1 MFDRRQTLLG
11 LSAGLA
17 QTALF
22 STSHALAGQHAGA
35 EGNLIRAFEVGDQKG
50 VETLRISERPMPN
63 PRPGEVL
70 IRVQASSINAR
81 DFGIV
86 AGNFFG
92 RKPPERIPL
101 AEGAG
106 EIAALGSGVSG
117 FSVGDRVTVNHLP
130 DWEDGLWDV
139 QYYARDI
146 GNTLDGWLADYVL
159 MPAKALVLLPAS
171 VSYETAATLA
181 SSGLT
186 AWQGLFEVRPVQPG
200 DIVLTLGT
208 GGVSIWGLL
217 LAKVAGATVV
227 ITSSSD
233 EKLDR
238 AKQLGADVT
247 INYKKNP
254 EWAKEVYEKT
264 DGHGADLILETVGRV
279 NIDQSMPAAASA
291 GTVVLIGTRP
301 SPKTGPLMKD
311 LFMRNLTLRAISVG
325 STRMFQDLVAF
336 IDDKK
341 LEPVI
346 SQTFAF
352 DQTKDAFAHMNAP
365 GRMGKVIIK
374 HI

>member
-1 MFDRRQTLLG
+1 MINRRKAVLG
-11 LSAGLA
+11 VSAGLA
-17 QTALF
+17 QAALLS
-22 STSHALAGQHAGA
+22 STALAGGHKAN
-35 EGNLIRAFEVGDQKG
+35 EGEKIRAFELGDQKG
-50 VETLRISERPMPN
+50 VETLRISERPMPV
-63 PRPGEVL
+63 PGPGEALV
-70 IRVQASSINAR
+70 RVHASSINAR

-106 EIAALGSGVSG
+106 EIVALGDGVKG
-117 FSVGDRVTVNHLP
+117 FSKGNRVTVNHLP

-139 QYYARDI
+139 KYYGRDI
-146 GNTLDGWLADYVL
+146 GNTMDGWLADYVL
-159 MPAKALVLLPAS
+159 MPSQALVKLPRG

-186 AWQGLFEVRPVQPG
+186 AWQGLFEVRPIKPG

-217 LAKVAGATVV
+217 LAKAAGATVV

-233 EKLDR
+233 EKLAR
-238 AKQLGADVT
+238 TRELGADIT

-291 GTVVLIGTRP
+291 GVVVLLGTRP
-301 SPKTGPLMKD
+301 SPDTGPLMKD

-325 STRMFQDLVAF
+325 STRMFRDLVDF
-336 IDDKK
+336 IDDNN

-346 SQTFAF
+346 SETFAF
-352 DQTKDAFAHMNAP
+352 DQTKQAFAHMNTP

-374 HI
+374 HT

>member
-1 MFDRRQTLLG
+1 MVKRRDVVFG

-22 STSHALAGQHAGA
+22 NGSKAFAGGHSGVGVDQ
-35 EGNLIRAFEVGDQKG
+35 IRAYELGEQKG
-50 VETLRISERPMPN
+50 VETLRISERPMPV
-63 PRPGEVL
+63 PGPGEAL
-70 IRVQASSINAR
+70 IRVHASSINAR

-106 EIAALGSGVSG
+106 EIVALGDKVRG
-117 FSVGDRVTVNHLP
+117 FSKGNRVTVNHLP
-130 DWEDGLWDV
+130 DWEDGLWDTE
-139 QYYARDI
+139 YYARDI

-159 MPAKALVLLPAS
+159 MPAKALVKLPKS

-186 AWQGLFEVRPVQPG
+186 AWQGLFEVRRIKPG

-217 LAKVAGATVV
+217 LAKAAGATVV

-233 EKLDR
+233 EKLER
-238 AKQLGADVT
+238 ARALGADVT
-247 INYKKNP
+247 INYKKNV
-254 EWAKEVYEKT
+254 EWANEVYEKT
-264 DGHGADLILETVGRV
+264 NGHGADLILETVGRV

-291 GTVVLIGTRP
+291 GVVVLLGTRP
-301 SPKTGPLMKD
+301 SPATGPLMKD

-325 STRMFQDLVAF
+325 STRMFQDLVDF
-336 IDDKK
+336 IDDKD

-346 SQTFAF
+346 SETLSF
-352 DQTKDAFAHMNAP
+352 DQAKDAFAHMNTP